1 MRLHQPGRLL
11 VFTDVTAREKR
22 RRDRDAQ
29 LRGLTDSVPGAVFR
43 LQVHTDAT
51 DRRYRLSF
59 LSEAAT
65 DLLGLSPH
73 DTNRWLQFVARIS
86 ASHRDAVLQSIQDA
100 ATDGCAW
107 QMEVPL
113 ATSEEETRWLLGTA
127 APEQREDAVFF
138 NGVFL
143 DITKRKAAA
152 QALRRS
158 EERFRALTEQVVDVV
173 AIFAPTGHFQ
183 YLSPSVEHV
192 TGFRPDALLGADAFE
207 RVHPEDVTDLR
218 AAFEKALR
226 ATEGTVEAA
235 CRFQHR
241 DGTYRHLS
249 IHARRITGLDDTPK
263 VIASVRDV
271 TEARER
277 RTELIR
283 AKEEA
288 EEASR
293 LKSALLANMS
303 HEVRT
308 PLTLII
314 GFAEMLSDSDLEGRS
329 RRFVET
335 IYQSSQRLM
344 DTLSA
349 VLNLSRLEAGA
360 ATFAPEPL
368 RSSALLRDVATTFAP
383 AAQRADVDL
392 QVEMP
397 STERA
402 VETDAGA
409 LRHILTNLVG
419 NAIKFTDP
427 GGTVTIQADVD
438 DDALTVA
445 VRDTGI
451 GMDPAFIPTAF
462 RAFQQEST
470 GDDRAYEGS
479 GLGLAIVD
487 RYADLIGAQVRIE
500 SEKGTGTTVT
510 VRVPL
515 EYEGS
520 APSPGA

>member
-1 MRLHQPGRLL
+1 
-11 VFTDVTAREKR
+11 
-22 RRDRDAQ
+22 
-29 LRGLTDSVPGAVFR
+29 
-43 LQVHTDAT
+43 
-51 DRRYRLSF
+51 
-59 LSEAAT
+59 
-65 DLLGLSPH
+65 
-73 DTNRWLQFVARIS
+73 
-86 ASHRDAVLQSIQDA
+86 
-100 ATDGCAW
+100 
-107 QMEVPL
+107 
-113 ATSEEETRWLLGTA
+113 
-127 APEQREDAVFF
+127 
-138 NGVFL
+138 
-143 DITKRKAAA
+143 
-152 QALRRS
+152 
-158 EERFRALTEQVVDVV
+158 
-173 AIFAPTGHFQ
+173 
-183 YLSPSVEHV
+183 
-192 TGFRPDALLGADAFE
+192 
-207 RVHPEDVTDLR
+207 
-218 AAFEKALR
+218 
-226 ATEGTVEAA
+226 
-235 CRFQHR
+235 
-241 DGTYRHLS
+241 
-249 IHARRITGLDDTPK
+249 
-263 VIASVRDV
+263 
-271 TEARER
+271 
-277 RTELIR
+277 
-283 AKEEA
+283 
-288 EEASR
+288 
-293 LKSALLANMS
+293 
-303 HEVRT
+303 
-308 PLTLII
+308 
-314 GFAEMLSDSDLEGRS
+314 
-329 RRFVET
+329 
-335 IYQSSQRLM
+335 M